1 MFRIAC
7 AITTVASLLIPSLAA
22 AQSSKPSP
30 DVRAFELTPTPPPV
44 PALKY
49 ELLYDVVADRV
60 PGNAAIIY
68 IQTAILMGNESRD
81 QALAALEAYEANDLE
96 KFNALAE
103 KVNRQAIFKNLDLA
117 ARREEANWEVPIREH
132 GAESWLPHLEPMAH
146 GLTNML
152 KTRALQ
158 QMENGKPEEAIATL
172 RMGYEMSDKVGR
184 EPTLVSALVGL
195 RINAQMND
203 VLARLMSRPNAP
215 NLYWAMMQLPG
226 GRGMFRNSVHVERRF
241 LVPSVPNL
249 DRAIKREEL
258 TPQQWRTLLD
268 YMATLHASDP
278 EPAKRIDPVK
288 AATPENLKQARE
300 LYAKQRGGLKP
311 EQVEKLDPVVVLG
324 NLYVTQAEVESDEIF
339 KLRNLPYPLLMKKGA
354 EVAKRQA
361 DLKKQTPGSPFFPML
376 DLAKTMERFAI
387 ADRQR
392 AALANVEAI
401 RSYAAANGGKL
412 PQRLDDITDTP
423 AMQNPQTGE
432 PFEYAVKDNVATLSD
447 SRSATPLTYTI
458 RIRP

>member
-1 MFRIAC
+1 MLRIPV
-7 AITTVASLLIPSLAA
+7 IVALLLVPSLAP
-22 AQSSKPSP
+22 AQTSKPAP
-30 DVRAFELTPTPPPV
+30 DVRTFELTPTPPPV

-49 ELLYDVVADRV
+49 ELLYDLIADRV
-60 PGNAAIIY
+60 PGNAAILY

-96 KFNALAE
+96 KFNGLAD
-103 KVNRQAIFKNLDLA
+103 KINRAAIFKNLDLA
-117 ARREEANWEVPIREH
+117 ARREQCDWDVPVREH

-152 KTRALQ
+152 KARALQ
-158 QMENGKPEEAIATL
+158 QMEHGKPEDAIATL

-184 EPTLVSALVGL
+184 EPTLVSALVAL

-215 NLYWAMMQLPG
+215 NLYWAMMQLPS
-226 GRGMFRNSVHVERRF
+226 GRGIFRNSMHVERRF

-249 DRAIKREEL
+249 ERAIKREEL

-268 YMATLHASDP
+268 YMASLHAIRP
-278 EPAKRIDPVK
+278 EPETHIDPVK

-311 EQVEKLDPVVVLG
+311 EQVEKLDPVIVLG
-324 NLYVTQAEVESDEIF
+324 NLYVSHAEVESDEIF
-339 KLRNLPYPLLMKKGA
+339 KLRNLPYPAMLQKGA

-361 DLKKQTPGSPFFPML
+361 ALKKQMPGTPFFPML
-376 DLAKTMERFAI
+376 DLAKTMGRFAI

-392 AALANVEAI
+392 AALVNVEAI
-401 RSYAAANGGKL
+401 RSYAAANGGKP
-412 PQRLDDITDTP
+412 PQRLEDITDTP
-423 AMQNPQTGE
+423 AMENPLTGE
-432 PFEYAVKDNVATLSD
+432 SFEYVVKGEEATLSD
-447 SRSATPLTYTI
+447 SRSDPPLTYTV
-458 RIRP
+458 RIRK